1 MARAA
6 GPQVAE
12 PDPVTGDPRLALYRA
27 QHPRLAGYVGRRVRD
42 ETVAADICQ
51 QVWAAYFRRSWQGYA
66 DEIAPLFVIARR
78 RIADWY
84 EEAGRAAD
92 LPGDAF
98 LYERLDQGR
107 DDDLPESDR
116 ANARVDLQ
124 MALARL
130 TERQRQAVTL
140 RYIDGL
146 DRGSAAALMG
156 IGVDGLKKLTS
167 AAVRELRSMPEL
179 QGYLLALDPL
189 PPSSPGPGAP
199 ASLDQGA
206 SR

>member
-1 MARAA
+1 M
-6 GPQVAE
+6 
-12 PDPVTGDPRLALYRA
+12 TGDPRLAVYRA
-27 QHPRLAGYVGRRVRD
+27 QHSRLVGYVGRRVRD
-42 ETVAADICQ
+42 ETAVADICQ
-51 QVWAAYFRRSWQGYA
+51 QVWGAYFRRSWQGYA
-66 DEIAPLFVIARR
+66 DEVAPLFVIARR

-98 LYERLDQGR
+98 LYETLDHGR
-107 DDDLPESDR
+107 STDLPESDR
-116 ANARVDLQ
+116 ADARVDLQ

-167 AAVRELRSMPEL
+167 AAVRELKSMPEL
-179 QGYLLALDPL
+179 QGYLLALDRAAPA
-189 PPSSPGPGAP
+189 SSSPGAP
-199 ASLDQGA
+199 ASIDQGA

>member
-1 MARAA
+1 M
-6 GPQVAE
+6 
-12 PDPVTGDPRLALYRA
+12 TGDPRLSVYRA
-27 QHPRLAGYVGRRVRD
+27 QHPRLAGYVGRRVRN
-42 ETVAADICQ
+42 EAAVADICQ
-51 QVWAAYFRRSWQGYA
+51 QVWVAYFRRSWQGYT
-66 DEIAPLFVIARR
+66 DEVAPLFVIARR

-98 LYERLDQGR
+98 LYETLDRGR
-107 DDDLPESDR
+107 DDEQAESDR
-116 ANARVDLQ
+116 ANIRVDLQ
-124 MALARL
+124 QALTRL

-146 DRGSAAALMG
+146 DRGTAAALMG

-179 QGYLLALDPL
+179 QDYLH
-189 PPSSPGPGAP
+189 SPGPGAA
-199 ASLDQGA
+199 ASLEQGA